1 MPHVEPRTSQ
11 VNILFDRQLL
21 KTLGE
26 PAPGRLL
33 LQTAAEWLAIVA
45 LVLAA
50 QAIPNVLFRAL
61 CVLLIATRQHALLA
75 LMHEYAHFQLS
86 RRRQWLNDLVGDVLT
101 AFPFFITVHG
111 FRRNHMPHHRH
122 VSTERDPNW
131 MSSLRK
137 PRYRFPMTRGRM
149 LAEVLKHTLGWYT
162 LEELK
167 GYTVDSG
174 MAVGL
179 PRRTWW
185 SRFVFFGLLAAVATW
200 LHLWSTILSYWIVPM
215 ATFLMAILYIR
226 DVGEHFGMPSA
237 GIANSRTVVAGWL
250 ERLLICQNG
259 VNYHAEHHLFPA
271 VPFFRLGRL
280 HRTLMAD
287 ATYRDHAVVTRGYFS
302 GLVAE
307 ATTRRA

>member
-1 MPHVEPRTSQ
+1 
-11 VNILFDRQLL
+11 
-21 KTLGE
+21 
-26 PAPGRLL
+26 LL
-33 LQTAAEWLAIVA
+33 LQTAAEWIAILA
-45 LVLAA
+45 LVQAA
-50 QAIPNVLFRAL
+50 QAIPNVLLRAL

-111 FRRNHMPHHRH
+111 FRRNHMPHHWH

-137 PRYRFPMTRGRM
+137 PRYHFPMTRGRM

-167 GYTVDSG
+167 GYTVDSA
-174 MAVGL
+174 MAVSL

-185 SRFVFFGLLAAVATW
+185 SRFVFFGLFAAVATW
-200 LHLWSTILSYWIVPM
+200 LQLWWTILLYWIVPM

-287 ATYRDHAVVTRGYFS
+287 AVYRDHAVVTRGYFS

>member
-1 MPHVEPRTSQ
+1 
-11 VNILFDRQLL
+11 
-21 KTLGE
+21 
-26 PAPGRLL
+26 
-33 LQTAAEWLAIVA
+33 
-45 LVLAA
+45 
-50 QAIPNVLFRAL
+50 
-61 CVLLIATRQHALLA
+61 
-75 LMHEYAHFQLS
+75 
-86 RRRQWLNDLVGDVLT
+86 
-101 AFPFFITVHG
+101 
-111 FRRNHMPHHRH
+111 
-122 VSTERDPNW
+122 
-131 MSSLRK
+131 
-137 PRYRFPMTRGRM
+137 MTRGRM

-167 GYTVDSG
+167 GYTVDSA
-174 MAVGL
+174 MAVSL

-185 SRFVFFGLLAAVATW
+185 SRFVFFGLFAAVATW
-200 LHLWSTILSYWIVPM
+200 LQLWWTILLYWIVPM

-287 ATYRDHAVVTRGYFS
+287 AVYRDHAVVTRGYFS